1 MADGPVTIADVAA
14 AAGVSVAT
22 VSKVINDRYGVA
34 EQTSARVRE
43 VIEQLGYTSSLVAQ
57 SLRSRRSNVIGVIA
71 SDIEPFNAE
80 LLKGAARGLRG
91 TGYDLI
97 VFSDCGRYEDQA
109 GWEQRSLARV
119 SALTD
124 GSVLVTPSSVDVT
137 SSRPLVAVDHNVRS
151 TTLPTVDSDNL
162 SGGVTATEYL
172 IGLGH
177 RRIGSAREHARHL
190 GERRV
195 LEDRHVDGVHRHR
208 DRHRQR
214 RERLP
219 DLGRLRRRLQ
229 REGVELPDLAADER
243 PGHRAA
249 VRQGRMQLRVG
260 TDPDRRQRLRDGS
273 VFAERDR
280 GRHDDDQLFDR
291 PRQDAAHSVHQ
302 GRSGGEAQHSLLG
315 QPVDASDLDE
325 DGTVQSQHGR
335 VALELRRRRDEG

>member
-1 MADGPVTIADVAA
+1 MADVPVTIADVAA

-109 GWEQRSLARV
+109 GWERRSLARV

-124 GSVLVTPSSVDVT
+124 GSVLVTPSSVDVI

-177 RRIGSAREHARHL
+177 RRIGFLAGRRDLESSRLRQQGYRRALETAGIPFDEDLVRVGGYRAESARTAAREL
-190 GERRV
+190 
-195 LEDRHVDGVHRHR
+195 LDR
-208 DRHRQR
+208 
-214 RERLP
+214 
-219 DLGRLRRRLQ
+219 
-229 REGVELPDLAADER
+229 
-243 PGHRAA
+243 
-249 VRQGRMQLRVG
+249 
-260 TDPDRRQRLRDGS
+260 
-273 VFAERDR
+273 
-280 GRHDDDQLFDR
+280 DDVR
-291 PRQDAAHSVHQ
+291 PRSSRRTTRR
-302 GRSGGEAQHSLLG
+302 GSRRS
-315 QPVDASDLDE
+315 PPRASSGSRCPRICPWSGSTTSRSRRSPSRRSPRSTSRSSAWASRRCGWCSTSSTIPR
-325 DGTVQSQHGR
+325 GTSSR
-335 VALELRRRRDEG
+335 

>member
-1 MADGPVTIADVAA
+1 MADVPVTIADVAA

-97 VFSDCGRYEDQA
+97 VFSDCGRFEDQA

-124 GSVLVTPSSVDVT
+124 GLVLVTPSIVDVI

-172 IGLGH
+172 IDLGH
-177 RRIGSAREHARHL
+177 RRIGFLAGRRDLESARLRQQGYRRALERAGIPFDKDLVRIGGYRADSARTAAREL
-190 GERRV
+190 LDRDRSSDGDLRGERHVGDRDDRRRARARALGARGSVRRRV
-195 LEDRHVDGVHRHR
+195 
-208 DRHRQR
+208 RQR
-214 RERLP
+214 P
-219 DLGRLRRRLQ
+219 GVGALGA
-229 REGVELPDLAADER
+229 AADHGR
-243 PGHRAA
+243 PVGRAHGVRGGADGARPHR
-249 VRQGRMQLRVG
+249 
-260 TDPDRRQRLRDGS
+260 
-273 VFAERDR
+273 
-280 GRHDDDQLFDR
+280 R
-291 PRQDAAHSVHQ
+291 PRA
-302 GRSGGEAQHSLLG
+302 GRPAGDS
-315 QPVDASDLDE
+315 SDPPRRARLVPSA
-325 DGTVQSQHGR
+325 DGARVTVGR
-335 VALELRRRRDEG
+335 PEPA

>member
-1 MADGPVTIADVAA
+1 MADVPVTIADVAA

-97 VFSDCGRYEDQA
+97 VFSDCGRFEDQA

-124 GSVLVTPSSVDVT
+124 GLVLVTPSIVDVA

-172 IGLGH
+172 IDLGH
-177 RRIGSAREHARHL
+177 GVSDSSPAVATSSRRACGSRATDVRSRGPGSRSTKTSSGSGATAPTAPARP
-190 GERRV
+190 RV
-195 LEDRHVDGVHRHR
+195 SFSTATNV
-208 DRHRQR
+208 
-214 RERLP
+214 
-219 DLGRLRRRLQ
+219 RRRSS
-229 REGVELPDLAADER
+229 RRTTR
-243 PGHRAA
+243 PGSRRSPPRASSGS
-249 VRQGRMQLRVG
+249 RCPRICPSSGSTTSRS
-260 TDPDRRQRLRDGS
+260 RRS
-273 VFAERDR
+273 
-280 GRHDDDQLFDR
+280 
-291 PRQDAAHSVHQ
+291 
-302 GRSGGEAQHSLLG
+302 RS
-315 QPVDASDLDE
+315 
-325 DGTVQSQHGR
+325 
-335 VALELRRRRDEG
+335 RR